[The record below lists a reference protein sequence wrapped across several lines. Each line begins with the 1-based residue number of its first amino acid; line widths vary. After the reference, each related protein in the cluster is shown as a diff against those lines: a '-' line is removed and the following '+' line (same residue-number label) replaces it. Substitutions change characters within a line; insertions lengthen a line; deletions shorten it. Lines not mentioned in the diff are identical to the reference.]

1 MQPFSEIYHQK
12 SSSQHD
18 RQSQRGLP
26 SKSAGC
32 IGSIEITSRPSNDPV
47 DRNANPPVT
56 ATARIAVTAAI
67 IPRHD
72 RRYAGRRHIRRG
84 HRIRR
89 TGRCIEA
96 HCRRQP
102 RKRARS
108 VRAVRRFHRDNRRG
122 SRDRRCA
129 NRSRRRDIVRVKR
142 HPVRPVSVSHLS
154 PPPYFILFYFKRRRG
169 HTRSLSMN
177 TICTLPRYRS
187 RYRSSYRT
195 SWYTLSPC
203 NSSRCPPWS
212 NPHWDSS
219 PVSR

>member
-72 RRYAGRRHIRRG
+72 RRRVNELEASELSVAFTETIVEVVVTVDVR
-84 HRIRR
+84 
-89 TGRCIEA
+89 IEA
-96 HCRRQP
+96 
-102 RKRARS
+102 
-108 VRAVRRFHRDNRRG
+108 
-122 SRDRRCA
+122 
-129 NRSRRRDIVRVKR
+129 
-142 HPVRPVSVSHLS
+142 
-154 PPPYFILFYFKRRRG
+154 
-169 HTRSLSMN
+169 
-177 TICTLPRYRS
+177 
-187 RYRSSYRT
+187 
-195 SWYTLSPC
+195 
-203 NSSRCPPWS
+203 
-212 NPHWDSS
+212 
-219 PVSR
+219 